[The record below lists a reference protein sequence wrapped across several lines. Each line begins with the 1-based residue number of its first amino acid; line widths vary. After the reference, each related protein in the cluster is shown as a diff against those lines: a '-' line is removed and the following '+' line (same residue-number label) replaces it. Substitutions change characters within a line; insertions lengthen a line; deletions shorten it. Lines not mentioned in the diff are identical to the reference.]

1 MRNRSGVSLLEVI
14 IALTLVAFVAHGVA
28 TMLATATRWQR
39 LADTRLEQLD
49 DVRAVLASETR
60 RTCAAAAD
68 SVTLRHAVD
77 RTVRDEG
84 ALRQITVRVR
94 ARGDTMSFVTVRTC
108 P

>member
-39 LADTRLEQLD
+39 LASTRLEQLD

-60 RTCAAAAD
+60 RPCDVAAD
-68 SVTLRHAVD
+68 SVTLRHPVD
-77 RTVRDEG
+77 RNIRDEG
-84 ALRQITVRVR
+84 ALRYISVRVR
-94 ARGDTMSFVTVRTC
+94 ARGDTSSFATLRSC